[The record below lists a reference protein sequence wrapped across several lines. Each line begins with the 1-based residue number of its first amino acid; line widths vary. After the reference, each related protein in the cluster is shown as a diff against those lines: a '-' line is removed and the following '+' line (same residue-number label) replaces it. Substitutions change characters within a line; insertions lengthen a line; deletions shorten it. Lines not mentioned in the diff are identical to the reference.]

1 VRKETISKTTNRQ
14 GLSLGVSE
22 MNKWIYVCAAMT
34 PVLAAS
40 QTAGAQGLGAESAEK
55 ASVDYNRSVA
65 ERPIEIYQKRLVQLG
80 AWQLLPGIELEEK
93 YDSNIYATPNDEKDD
108 FITILKPRLSLQSDW
123 SVHEIKFEAG
133 GDFGFY
139 GDYTDENY
147 QDYYIRNSDRFEIV
161 RDTFLIAGALYQHA
175 HEPRS
180 SADNIYSSAEPITY
194 DLLSGT
200 LGFERSL
207 GIISLRVDG
216 RIDDITYDDSDMI
229 GGGYIDN
236 SIRDRTV
243 VDGGIRL
250 GYKPME
256 GSEAY
261 FKARMNETSY
271 DDSTKYGGPDRDNS
285 GFEISAGLSKTISDL
300 WVFDAY
306 LGYAPSDYV
315 DDSLEDI
322 SGGDA
327 VILGASVLW
336 NPTALTSVIGSLNRR
351 TYQTTESG
359 ASAQIDT
366 SLSLSLQHK
375 LTQSI
380 ILDAGLGYS
389 NQNYAGASR
398 EDDFYNAGLGASYFF
413 TSLISVRGSYGYQER
428 DSTSDSNEFDKHT
441 VSLQLRV
448 NY

>member
-1 VRKETISKTTNRQ
+1 
-14 GLSLGVSE
+14 

-34 PVLAAS
+34 PVLTAG
-40 QTAGAQGLGAESAEK
+40 QTAGAQGLGAESAER
-55 ASVDYNRSVA
+55 ASVDYSRSVA
-65 ERPIEIYQKRLVQLG
+65 ERPIETYRNSMVQLG
-80 AWQLLPGIELEEK
+80 AWQFYPGIELDEL

-108 FITILKPRLSLQSDW
+108 FITILKPRARLESDW

-161 RDTFLIAGALYQHA
+161 RDTNLIVGALYQHA
-175 HEPRS
+175 HESRS
-180 SADNIYSSAEPITY
+180 SSDNIYSSAEPITY

-207 GIISLRVDG
+207 GIISLRIDG
-216 RIDDITYDDSDMI
+216 RIDDISYDNTDII
-229 GGGYIDN
+229 GGGTMDN
-236 SIRDRTV
+236 SIRDREIL
-243 VDGGIRL
+243 DGGIRL

-261 FKARMNETSY
+261 FKARMNEVTY

-285 GFEISAGLSKTISDL
+285 GFELSVGLSKTISDL

-315 DDSLEDI
+315 DASLEDV

-327 VILGASVLW
+327 IIAGASVLW
-336 NPTALTSVIGSLNRR
+336 NPTALTSVIGTLDRR
-351 TYQTTESG
+351 AYQTTQSG
-359 ASAQIDT
+359 ASAEIDT
-366 SLSLSLQHK
+366 SISFEVQHK
-375 LTQSI
+375 LTRSV
-380 ILDAGLGYS
+380 ILDTSLGYS
-389 NQNYAGASR
+389 NQDYAGSSR
-398 EDDFYNAGLGASYFF
+398 EDDVYRLGLGASYFF
-413 TSLISVRGSYGYQER
+413 TNLISVRAAYGYQER
-428 DSTSDSNEFDKHT
+428 DSSIESNEFDKHMA
-441 VSLQLRV
+441 SLQLRV